1 MGLVAREL
9 ERRGIP
15 TVCLVLMREVAE
27 KVKPPRG
34 LVVPFEKGQPLGP
47 PGDGARH
54 RDVAVTALRLLERS
68 GEGPILEDY

>member
-1 MGLVAREL
+1 
-9 ERRGIP
+9 
-15 TVCLVLMREVAE
+15 MREVAE

-47 PGDGARH
+47 PGDAARH
-54 RDVAVTALRLLERS
+54 RDVAITALRLLERS